1 MSETSNT
8 FGESVL
14 AISERSDIWSV
25 TLNGAFFGDYVREQW
40 AIEAALQKARE
51 IEQTGKA
58 VCVTILRAE
67 EWRDIHTLR
76 FSRRS
81 GARVVD
87 RPTPLARG
95 RGSYVQLQ

>member
-58 VCVTILRAE
+58 VCVTILRPK
-67 EWRDIHTLR
+67 
-76 FSRRS
+76 S
-81 GARVVD
+81 GATSILFDSADGAVRE
-87 RPTPLARG
+87 
-95 RGSYVQLQ
+95 